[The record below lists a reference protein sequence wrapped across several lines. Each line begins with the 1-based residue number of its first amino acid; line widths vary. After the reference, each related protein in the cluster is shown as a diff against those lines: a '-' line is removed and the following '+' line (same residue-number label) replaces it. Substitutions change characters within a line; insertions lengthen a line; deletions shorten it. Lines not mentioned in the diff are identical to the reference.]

1 MDSREIDNVG
11 TKLLNTMQNEQ
22 VSQEVQVIQEMDEFR
37 DLRMQLFSFF
47 KDRMKAI
54 GSKERI
60 LQKLNDRILEYVD
73 NNDEMTLEEMQSI
86 YRMYASDSREAT
98 DSFLALFKPT
108 PGTPSLLAQNISEKE
123 EKKDK
128 FDELYESMN
137 SEDLQKLDKMV
148 KFFKSMGDSSTGDDD
163 AQS

>member
-11 TKLLNTMQNEQ
+11 TQLLKNMQDENINKE
-22 VSQEVQVIQEMDEFR
+22 VAIVQESDEFR

-47 KDRMKAI
+47 KERMGAI
-54 GSKERI
+54 SAKEKI
-60 LQKLNDRILEYVD
+60 LQKINERMLQYVD
-73 NNDEMTLEEMQSI
+73 NNDEITLEEMQSI
-86 YRMYASDSREAT
+86 YRMYAADSREAT

-128 FDELYESMN
+128 FDELYETMSP
-137 SEDLQKLDKMV
+137 EDLQKLDKLV
-148 KFFKSMGDSSTGDDD
+148 KVFKSMGSSNTEVVD
-163 AQS
+163 AES

>member
-1 MDSREIDNVG
+1 MDSKEIDNVG
-11 TKLLNTMQNEQ
+11 VELLNKMKDKQ
-22 VSQEVQVIQEMDEFR
+22 VTEEVQVVQDMDEFR

-47 KDRMKAI
+47 KDRMGAI
-54 GSKERI
+54 TAKERI

-73 NNDEMTLEEMQSI
+73 TEDMTLEEMQSV

-137 SEDLQKLDKMV
+137 AEDLQKLDKFI
-148 KFFKSMGDSSTGDDD
+148 KAFSSINT
-163 AQS
+163 SEEN

>member
-1 MDSREIDNVG
+1 MDSKEIDNVG
-11 TKLLNTMQNEQ
+11 VELLNKMKDKQ
-22 VSQEVQVIQEMDEFR
+22 VTEEVHVVQDMDEFR

-47 KDRMKAI
+47 KDRMGAI
-54 GSKERI
+54 TAKERI

-73 NNDEMTLEEMQSI
+73 TEDMTLEEMQSV

-137 SEDLQKLDKMV
+137 AEDLQKLDKFI
-148 KFFKSMGDSSTGDDD
+148 KAFSSINT
-163 AQS
+163 SEEN